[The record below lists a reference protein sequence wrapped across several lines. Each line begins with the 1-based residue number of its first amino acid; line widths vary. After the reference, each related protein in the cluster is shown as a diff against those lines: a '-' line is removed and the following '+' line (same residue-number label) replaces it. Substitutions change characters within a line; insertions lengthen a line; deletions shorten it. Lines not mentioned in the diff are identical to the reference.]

1 MKFIP
6 YVCCGDPNLDFT
18 YKLVKTL
25 APYSY
30 LIELGFLFRSDC
42 RWKTIQGASERALK
56 SGANTDKIF
65 SMVETLRKEHIKTPF
80 VFMTYYNIVYAY
92 GRENFLQR
100 MAKVGVQ
107 GIIIPDLPF
116 EEDKTFENLT
126 EKYNISIVNLISSNT
141 QIDRSRKILQKKSCL
156 HTWFQ
161 LPELQEQELV
171 RVLKV

>member
-1 MKFIP
+1 
-6 YVCCGDPNLDFT
+6 
-18 YKLVKTL
+18 
-25 APYSY
+25 
-30 LIELGFLFRSDC
+30 
-42 RWKTIQGASERALK
+42 
-56 SGANTDKIF
+56 
-65 SMVETLRKEHIKTPF
+65 MVETLRKEHIKTPF

-141 QIDRSRKILQKKSCL
+141 QIDRSRKILQKEKLFTYLVSVAGTTGARTSTSIESLKFVKSVKEFAQNLAKINNRKIIFC
-156 HTWFQ
+156 WFWYF
-161 LPELQEQELV
+161 
-171 RVLKV
+171 K